1 MLISAPHNKTFVW
14 DRAKCCAFSPAPQL
28 NCWASRQ
35 DNVQPALPCLRPHLS
50 VHDVAGQFVF
60 DAHLSSDGW
69 DSLILLEVALENFMG
84 LIERHAFFAHPPNNS
99 YMDSPTNQV

>member
-1 MLISAPHNKTFVW
+1 MPNKWFKYVPAVGLHRTRLSARRLT
-14 DRAKCCAFSPAPQL
+14 RR
-28 NCWASRQ
+28 WASRQ

-84 LIERHAFFAHPPNNS
+84 LIERHAFLAHPPNNS